1 MVDYSKWDNLDVSD
15 SDEEPQPTTQKTNTS
30 NTTTK
35 DSTTPASQA
44 LTTKQTHPDPPTQ
57 ADDEADKPR
66 LSPTLQEYANIHPTN
81 YRASHEFLNNHPSL
95 IDKST
100 NSDGILMKEAFLLA
114 LQLENTPEDETL
126 HAKNKADGKNEERQ
140 SETEKNE
147 IEEMVRQCVHQAL
160 LLQYCRLV
168 SPDGKDQSA
177 IGGFFMRLIMPEGYG
192 GSASGKEQGG
202 NEKEKEK
209 EKGRQRELLMADVE
223 TRAKEI
229 IELAKEARAE
239 QLREHLKK
247 MEK

>member
-1 MVDYSKWDNLDVSD
+1 MSD
-15 SDEEPQPTTQKTNTS
+15 SDEETRPTTQKASSGNSINKS
-30 NTTTK
+30 NTV
-35 DSTTPASQA
+35 SASQA
-44 LTTKQTHPDPPTQ
+44 LTTNESHPDPPTQ
-57 ADDEADKPR
+57 QGDDAEKPR

-81 YRASHEFLNNHPSL
+81 YRASHEFLNAHPSL

-114 LQLENTPEDETL
+114 LQLENTPEDDAL
-126 HAKNKADGKNEERQ
+126 HAKNKAAGKSEERQ
-140 SETEKNE
+140 SETEKRE
-147 IEEMVRQCVHQAL
+147 IEEMVRQCVHQTL

-177 IGGFFMRLIMPEGYG
+177 IGGFFMRLVMPEGYG
-192 GSASGKEQGG
+192 GGG
-202 NEKEKEK
+202 GKEKEEEGK
-209 EKGRQRELLMADVE
+209 ARQRELLMADVE

-247 MEK
+247 MES